1 MIDRWLVNPI
11 NLILNTPQK
20 WFNKASTHIWDH
32 LGCVYRKMFR
42 LNQYETILMIISVYI
57 IFNTWD
63 AHHAKEIYGVRIVYN
78 SIHMFTHIQP
88 TKSVGK

>member
-1 MIDRWLVNPI
+1 
-11 NLILNTPQK
+11 
-20 WFNKASTHIWDH
+20 
-32 LGCVYRKMFR
+32 MFR
-42 LNQYETILMIISVYI
+42 VNQYETILMIISVYI